1 MALPKLNETPKY
13 EVEIPSTGKT
23 VRFRPYLVKEEK
35 VLMMAFESG
44 DQKAALR
51 AIVDTIEACI
61 VDKIDATNLA
71 TFDVE
76 YLFTQIR
83 SKSVGE
89 SSTLMIKC
97 KECEKQNEYKFD
109 VSQVN
114 VNVEKKDSVIE
125 ITPEISIE
133 LGYPTYSSI
142 SETNFEGNEM
152 EVGFDLAVSCIK
164 RIMTEEELIESSDVS
179 KQELIEFVESMSQEQ
194 FKNITDFLQAMP
206 SMQHVANFT
215 CEHCGEENEL
225 VLRGMQD
232 FLS

>member
-1 MALPKLNETPKY
+1 
-13 EVEIPSTGKT
+13 
-23 VRFRPYLVKEEK
+23 
-35 VLMMAFESG
+35 
-44 DQKAALR
+44 
-51 AIVDTIEACI
+51 
-61 VDKIDATNLA
+61 
-71 TFDVE
+71 
-76 YLFTQIR
+76 
-83 SKSVGE
+83 
-89 SSTLMIKC
+89 MIKC

-164 RIMTEEELIESSDVS
+164 RIMTEEELIESSDVP

>member
-114 VNVEKKDSVIE
+114 VNVEK
-125 ITPEISIE
+125 
-133 LGYPTYSSI
+133 
-142 SETNFEGNEM
+142 
-152 EVGFDLAVSCIK
+152 
-164 RIMTEEELIESSDVS
+164 
-179 KQELIEFVESMSQEQ
+179 
-194 FKNITDFLQAMP
+194 
-206 SMQHVANFT
+206 
-215 CEHCGEENEL
+215 
-225 VLRGMQD
+225 
-232 FLS
+232 